1 MQIKTW
7 MKHTLIYTLILAFGL
22 LLGFAGHVSANSYL
36 NQSFMPAPAYPKNE
50 SGETYGSALKATS
63 LANEPDLI
71 KAIGEDGTIGYV
83 RNSDLIGK
91 QPTTPEEA
99 IKMNTEACEKEINLY
114 ASDGKTVIGKFKI
127 IKGILE
133 EKK

>member
-7 MKHTLIYTLILAFGL
+7 IKHTLIYTLILTFGFS
-22 LLGFAGHVSANSYL
+22 LGLAGHVSANSYL
-36 NQSFMPAPAYPKNE
+36 NQSFMPAPEYSKNE
-50 SGETYGSALKATS
+50 SGETYGSVLKATS
-63 LANEPDLI
+63 PANEPDLI
-71 KAIGEDGTIGYV
+71 QAIGEDGTIGYV

-91 QPTTPEEA
+91 QPKTPEEA

-114 ASDGKTVIGKFKI
+114 TSDGKTVIGKFKI
-127 IKGILE
+127 IKGIIE